1 MVASFEGG
9 CVRDRTILT
18 YSLSENPA
26 SEFYGDQTRMF
37 SEKKWNN
44 PPFCRKQVEE
54 AAESVKVLRGR

>member
-18 YSLSENPA
+18 YSLSEDPT

-37 SEKKWNN
+37 SRKEWVDF
-44 PPFCRKQVEE
+44 PFCSKDVR
-54 AAESVKVLRGR
+54 AATVATTRLR